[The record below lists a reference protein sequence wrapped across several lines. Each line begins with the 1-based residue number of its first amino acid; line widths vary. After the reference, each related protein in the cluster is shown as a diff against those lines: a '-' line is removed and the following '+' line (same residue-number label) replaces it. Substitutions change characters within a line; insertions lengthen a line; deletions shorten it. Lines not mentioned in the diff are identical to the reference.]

1 MAFVGGVVQ
10 WAQRADDHVVKV
22 TDVLGSTLA
31 MYFLLPHITD
41 EEAEAPRA

>member
-1 MAFVGGVVQ
+1 MAFVGRAVL
-10 WAQRADDHVVKV
+10 WERRADDHVVKV

-31 MYFLLPHITD
+31 VYFLVPHFID